1 MMKILV
7 VGGTGLIGSHITR
20 ELLKKGHQVTIGTRG
35 KGEDNFSDEVQR
47 LILNRVEPDN
57 LLQALNGLEFDVV
70 YDTQAYSSNEVKY
83 LLEAVSCK
91 KYIEV
96 STISVYSPEI
106 KNLLTEEEFDPYE
119 YPLNWCDRG
128 EFSYDEIKRQAECA
142 IFQSYAA
149 IPSIAVR
156 IPYVI
161 GIDDTTRRL
170 HAYVES
176 ILNKKAIHIDN
187 LEAEISFIKS
197 SEAGKFMAWLADTD
211 LQGPVNASSIGQIS
225 ISEIVAYIENKTGIK
240 AILSDRADEASYN
253 GCPSFSLNLEKAT
266 TAGFEFSSLN
276 EWIFELIDEL
286 IKVSLT

>member
-1 MMKILV
+1 MKILV

-35 KGEDNFSDEVQR
+35 KGEDDFSDEVQR
-47 LILNRVEPDN
+47 LLLNRIEPDN

-96 STISVYSPEI
+96 STISVYWPEV
-106 KNLLTEEEFDPYE
+106 KNLLTEEDFDPYE
-119 YPLNWCDRG
+119 YPLNWCDRS

-142 IFQSYAA
+142 IFQSYAE

-170 HAYVES
+170 HAYVDS
-176 ILNKKAIHIDN
+176 ILNKKAIYIDN

-240 AILSDRADEASYN
+240 AILSDEADGVPYN